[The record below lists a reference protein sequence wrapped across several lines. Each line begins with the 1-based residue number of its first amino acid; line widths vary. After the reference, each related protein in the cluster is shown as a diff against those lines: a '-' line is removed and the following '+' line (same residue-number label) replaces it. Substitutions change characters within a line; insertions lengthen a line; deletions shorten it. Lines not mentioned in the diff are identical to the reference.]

1 VDVGEGNFRRTTVM
15 VPWSGCQ
22 ERGLGAAV
30 QTVGL
35 TGGPGRVLIF
45 SDFPKLGQ
53 TCKFEIDAF
62 VFSKKSQILHE
73 TRMEYCA
80 QLYQFWLPQI
90 PNVKNVKNPGT
101 DSIFKSSMNFK
112 GDQTFWEK
120 IDKFSKILSGLDIQK
135 NEFS

>member
-1 VDVGEGNFRRTTVM
+1 MVWMPGARSGRRRSDSGADRRARQGFNFFR
-15 VPWSGCQ
+15 
-22 ERGLGAAV
+22 
-30 QTVGL
+30 
-35 TGGPGRVLIF
+35 F
-45 SDFPKLGQ
+45 SK
-53 TCKFEIDAF
+53 TRSNCKFEREAF

-112 GDQTFWEK
+112 GDQTFREK
-120 IDKFSKILSGLDIQK
+120 IDKFSKIISGLDIQK

>member
-1 VDVGEGNFRRTTVM
+1 

-22 ERGLGAAV
+22 ERGLGTAV

-53 TCKFEIDAF
+53 TCKFERDAF

-120 IDKFSKILSGLDIQK
+120 LINSPKFSLDLIFK
-135 NEFS
+135 KMNLVRHTSMKEFML